1 MVFVYNKSRQ
11 ADNTPNIQPILDLRN
26 YTEVLK
32 EVRTN
37 QPVYL
42 TRNGR
47 EAHVIVAVEE
57 LDRLKATINL
67 FTKLEEGEQ
76 SAGEKGWLTA
86 DELEATL
93 GL

>member
-1 MVFVYNKSRQ
+1 M
-11 ADNTPNIQPILDLRN
+11 PNIKPISDLRN

-47 EAHVIVAVEE
+47 GAYAIVDVDE
-57 LDRLKATINL
+57 LDRLKATIQL
-67 FTKLEEGEQ
+67 LTKLEEGEQ
-76 SAGEKGWLTA
+76 SAREKGWLAA
-86 DELEATL
+86 DEVEAAL

>member
-1 MVFVYNKSRQ
+1 M
-11 ADNTPNIQPILDLRN
+11 PNIKPISDLRN

-32 EVRTN
+32 EVGVN

-47 EAHVIVAVEE
+47 GEYAIVKIDEF
-57 LDRLKATINL
+57 DRLRATVAL
-67 FTKLEEGEQ
+67 LAQPEKGEKSAREEG
-76 SAGEKGWLTA
+76 WLSA
-86 DELEATL
+86 DEVEAAL